1 MFFFKNSREKNLQE
15 RNILCQE
22 DLKVNKKN
30 ILIFNFPLSS
40 LFSNV
45 ILKEKLDFFISDF
58 FLFIC
63 PSPTHYNLI
72 RCSVCFYLLCKD
84 KICVH
89 KILR

>member
-1 MFFFKNSREKNLQE
+1 MLKFRFVSDFLKNSREKNLQE

-30 ILIFNFPLSS
+30 ILILNFPLSS

-58 FLFIC
+58 FFFL
-63 PSPTHYNLI
+63 SALLLLI
-72 RCSVCFYLLCKD
+72 
-84 KICVH
+84 I
-89 KILR
+89 I